1 MDIVRNAATGHLAGV
16 LAPGMTERTDF
27 WTSLQNLVATSRIV
41 IDRPR
46 GSRHPRYRDVE
57 YPVDYG
63 YLEGTSAGDG
73 SGIDIFYGTS
83 GGDAITGI
91 CCTIDALKRDAEVKV
106 LYACTEQDISAIRQL
121 MGSGPMACVVVM
133 NPAAI
138 HQPNAGDH

>member
-1 MDIVRNAATGHLAGV
+1 MVGLRDAAADRVRGV
-16 LAPGMTERTDF
+16 FNTGMTERTDF
-27 WTSLQNLVATSRIV
+27 WTSLQMLVATSRIV

-46 GSRHPRYRDVE
+46 GSRHPRYPDVV

-73 SGIDIFYGTS
+73 NGIDIFYGTS

-106 LYACTEQDISAIRQL
+106 LYACTEQDISALRQL
-121 MGSGPMACVVVM
+121 MSDGPMACVVVM

-138 HQPNAGDH
+138 HQPDAGVL